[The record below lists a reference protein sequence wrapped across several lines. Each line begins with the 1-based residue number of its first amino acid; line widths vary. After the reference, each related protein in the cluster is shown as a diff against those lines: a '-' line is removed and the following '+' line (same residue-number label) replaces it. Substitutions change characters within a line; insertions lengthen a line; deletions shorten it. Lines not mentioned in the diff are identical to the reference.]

1 MKATEAL
8 QLNAFLAALTQLD
21 GKLPVEIQNQLN
33 DIGKE
38 FPASVS
44 KLGTLA
50 KSYSPLDKI
59 YKEARRVLRSHE
71 GERLRFTTPD
81 PEETTQSN
89 EEEIIGLAVNIFNSS
104 NSVASAKKAAAESG
118 VFKQLLVQL
127 QGETSFSVPDT
138 HLANVG
144 ASQEHR
150 VYNIRNLVGGICIT
164 PDDGQKV
171 YDLIHPKLIAGNLVE
186 LDFTGVDIIAP
197 PFLNAAIGELLKD
210 LQPEYLDHLLKVS
223 DLIPLGMR
231 VMKRVIEN
239 SKEYYSDEKT
249 RKAVDEVLRE
259 QALSL

>member
-81 PEETTQSN
+81 PEETAQSN
-89 EEEIIGLAVNIFNSS
+89 EEEIIGLAVNILNSS

-118 VFKQLLVQL
+118 VFQQLLVQL

-144 ASQEHR
+144 ASQAHR

-171 YDLIHPKLIAGNLVE
+171 YDLIHPELIAGNLVE

-210 LQPEYLDHLLKVS
+210 LQPEDLDHLLKVS

-259 QALSL
+259 QTLSL

>member
-81 PEETTQSN
+81 PEETAQSN

-144 ASQEHR
+144 ASQAHR

-171 YDLIHPKLIAGNLVE
+171 YDLIHPELIAGNLVE
-186 LDFTGVDIIAP
+186 LDFTGVDIIGP

-210 LQPEYLDHLLKVS
+210 LQPEDIDHLLKVS
-223 DLIPLGMR
+223 NLIPLGMR

-249 RKAVDEVLRE
+249 GKAVDEVLRE
-259 QALSL
+259 QALSF

>member
-8 QLNAFLAALTQLD
+8 QLNAFLTALTQLD
-21 GKLPVEIQNQLN
+21 GELPVELQNQLN
-33 DIGKE
+33 NIGKE

-50 KSYSPLDKI
+50 KSYSPLDRI

-71 GERLRFTTPD
+71 GERLRFTTPA
-81 PEETTQSN
+81 PQETAVID
-89 EEEIIGLAVNIFNSS
+89 EEEIISLAVDIFNSS

-144 ASQEHR
+144 ASQTHR

-171 YDLIHPKLIAGNLVE
+171 YDLIHPELIAGNLVE

-197 PFLNAAIGELLKD
+197 PFLNAAIGEVLKD
-210 LQPEYLDHLLKVS
+210 LQPEDLDRFLKVS
-223 DLIPLGMR
+223 NLIPLGMR

-259 QALSL
+259 QTLSL